1 MDYEYR
7 QARALTE
14 AGMA

>member
-1 MDYEYR
+1 MDYDHGE
-7 QARALTE
+7 AIALTE